1 MRLAYLLSFALIGAL
16 IACEPSDPESNG
28 DSASKPIEQEQKKR
42 RVGNDFDGVNE
53 YSKSDIDSLTY
64 TISYPLENGLY
75 YIFKNG
81 RSTIDVLP
89 AVPYTRVIQ
98 LGRAFL
104 DQEDPSMTWMA
115 VHRLDKVVLTNAGRP
130 GKIEEKGDG
139 YELYLPFDGATSS
152 QVQLLMEKYPKGKF
166 TLVAGQTGTQ
176 IFTADSEF
184 IREDGIFLQH
194 PDRAVLQLILDSFP
208 L

>member
-1 MRLAYLLSFALIGAL
+1 MRLIYLLPFALMVAL
-16 IACEPSDPESNG
+16 VACDPSAPDSNG
-28 DSASKPIEQEQKKR
+28 EGTSKPVEQTQEKR
-42 RVGNDFDGVNE
+42 RISNNFDGVRE
-53 YSKSDIDSLTY
+53 YSSRDIDSLTY
-64 TISYPLENGLY
+64 TMSYPLENGLY
-75 YIFKNG
+75 YVFKNG
-81 RSTIDVLP
+81 RTTIDVLP

-98 LGRAFL
+98 MGQAYRE
-104 DQEDPSMTWMA
+104 QEDISMTWMA
-115 VHRLDKVVLTNAGRP
+115 VHRLDKVIITNAGRP

-152 QVQLLMEKYPKGKF
+152 QVQMLMETYPDGNF

-176 IFTADSEF
+176 VFAADSEF

-194 PDRAVLQLILDSFP
+194 PDRSVLQLILDSFP